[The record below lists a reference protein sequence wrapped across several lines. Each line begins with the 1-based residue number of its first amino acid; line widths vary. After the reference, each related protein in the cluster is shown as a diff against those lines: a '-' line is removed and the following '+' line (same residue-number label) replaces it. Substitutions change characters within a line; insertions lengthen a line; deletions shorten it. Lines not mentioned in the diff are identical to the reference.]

1 MPPVCFYIDNYEND
15 NFFNSLEDFLETP
28 KNMTITPSMR
38 GYSSLGDTESI
49 FDTFAEGALA
59 SINRLSEISSNIE
72 NMVEEEDDLMHGEQQ
87 IISIGSVNAGGK
99 KRIKSVTNNGS
110 AVAVM
115 KKHVKTSKPKPPPV
129 PTKSITS
136 DEAARL
142 RDTFTKQ
149 LKEQERKRLEGA

>member
-1 MPPVCFYIDNYEND
+1 
-15 NFFNSLEDFLETP
+15 
-28 KNMTITPSMR
+28 
-38 GYSSLGDTESI
+38 
-49 FDTFAEGALA
+49 
-59 SINRLSEISSNIE
+59 
-72 NMVEEEDDLMHGEQQ
+72 MHGEQQ

-99 KRIKSVTNNGS
+99 KRIKSVTTHGS
-110 AVAVM
+110 AAAVM

-129 PTKSITS
+129 PMKSITS